1 MAITVTYS
9 WKNIL
14 DKLESIL
21 ETEFKGALPVYRGS
35 SIPKGISQALQLI
48 PSGSTILEEQDIL
61 SETRE
66 YSISIRFIFNE
77 VNMTEA
83 TLDHVLRYASRVMT
97 LIRKNSTMTLD
108 KGSDAD
114 NTKAWNCRLENELF
128 GEDEEL
134 DFNITSWEFKCS
146 HSYIIS

>member
-1 MAITVTYS
+1 
-9 WKNIL
+9 
-14 DKLESIL
+14 
-21 ETEFKGALPVYRGS
+21 
-35 SIPKGISQALQLI
+35 
-48 PSGSTILEEQDIL
+48 
-61 SETRE
+61 
-66 YSISIRFIFNE
+66 
-77 VNMTEA
+77 MTEA